1 MSHYDY
7 IFFLIFLLIF
17 ALCIF
22 VSLLLRCL
30 MVYDVYLLCE
40 LYLLSLKR
48 FIFVSFK
55 KKKIKCIINIKK
67 KLFKKISVSLGLPR
81 WPCGERIR
89 LQCKRHGFNPL
100 VEKIPWRR
108 KWQPAPVFLPGKSQG
123 QRGLAG
129 YSPWG
134 LKELD
139 TI

>member
-55 KKKIKCIINIKK
+55 KKKRKCIINIKK

-81 WPCGERIR
+81 WPCG
-89 LQCKRHGFNPL
+89 
-100 VEKIPWRR
+100 
-108 KWQPAPVFLPGKSQG
+108 
-123 QRGLAG
+123 
-129 YSPWG
+129 
-134 LKELD
+134 
-139 TI
+139 